1 VSAALPTIV
10 GAALLHSCGP
20 ATEHGLWALGPYLA
34 VDAVPCAHATERAR
48 SCLLTRLLRAQE
60 GLPGGGESDSV
71 QSQVQRL
78 IMQAESYEN
87 LCQSYIG
94 WCPFW

>member
-1 VSAALPTIV
+1 MAFAR
-10 GAALLHSCGP
+10 LHSRP
-20 ATEHGLWALGPYLA
+20 QP
-34 VDAVPCAHATERAR
+34 PMQAR
-48 SCLLTRLLRAQE
+48 CAQE

-78 IMQAESYEN
+78 IMQAESHEN